1 MSKPLRADL
10 HAHPGRCFL
19 GGLPGDDAPVRVMGG
34 SHIDEALVD
43 LREGGMGLVSFATVS
58 DLRVLGLREQGL
70 YAQRPFDAGEAWA
83 DHKRQVDALLEI
95 GSRDGVRLVLGP
107 QDLDRAKQ
115 HDELGLFA
123 TCEGGDFL
131 EGRLDKL
138 ALAHADGVRSITL
151 VHYRVNELGDIQ
163 TESPVHG
170 GLTPFGG
177 EVVREMNRLRMVIDL
192 AHATWDV
199 TRDVLDRSSHPV
211 MISHSH
217 LASGPE
223 SHPRL
228 LSHEHAQAVARD
240 GGLIGAWPSGV
251 RCETFDDFLEEI
263 LRLVDLLGAEHVAI
277 GTDMDGNYKPV
288 VTCYAQYPDIA
299 TGLRERG
306 LDTSEVDGLLGAN
319 FERLFREVAG

>member
-1 MSKPLRADL
+1 MAGSLRADL

-19 GGLPGDDAPVRVMGG
+19 AGLPGDDAQVRVMGG
-34 SHIDEALVD
+34 SQLDAAQDD

-58 DLRVLGLREQGL
+58 DLRVLGLRESGL
-70 YAQRPFDAGEAWA
+70 YAQRTFEPGEAWA
-83 DHKRQVDALLEI
+83 DHVRQVEALREFAA
-95 GSRDGVRLVLGP
+95 RDGVRLVLTP
-107 QDLDRAKQ
+107 DDLERAQ
-115 HDELGLFA
+115 REGELGLLA
-123 TCEGGDFL
+123 TCEGADFL

-170 GLTPFGG
+170 GLTPFGA
-177 EVVREMNRLRMVIDL
+177 EVVREMNRLRMVVDL

-228 LSHEHAQAVARD
+228 LSHEHAQAVARN

-251 RCETFDDFLEEI
+251 RCESFDDFLDEI
-263 LRLVDLLGAEHVAI
+263 LRLVDLLGAGAVAI

-288 VTCYAQYPDIA
+288 VTRYAQYPDLA
-299 TGLRERG
+299 TGLAERG
-306 LDTSEVDGLLGAN
+306 LGADEVDGLLGAN
-319 FERLFREVAG
+319 FERLLREVAG